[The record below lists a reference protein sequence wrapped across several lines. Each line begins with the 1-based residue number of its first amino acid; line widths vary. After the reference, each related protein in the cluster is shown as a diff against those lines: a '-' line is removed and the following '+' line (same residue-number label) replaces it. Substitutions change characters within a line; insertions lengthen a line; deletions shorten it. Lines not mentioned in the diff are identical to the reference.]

1 METDSGLPASDMP
14 FGRINGAFARMRE
27 YSQPAGMIFSG
38 RALDPAGTGRS
49 FKIIRGYCALC

>member
-27 YSQPAGMIFSG
+27 YSQPAGMIFFRKSFGPG
-38 RALDPAGTGRS
+38 RYRAE
-49 FKIIRGYCALC
+49 F